1 MREDYIMRKME
12 FIDDIQKCIPQIDA
26 ENGKYQL
33 PEVGITSLQLM
44 RLQNRWKKKGYNV
57 KFKDLANSKTIDDWF
72 SLLNSEQKIN
82 FNYELPEHENKEIFQ
97 LTDVQY
103 AYWTGRDSEQAMGG
117 RACHAYFEFDCEADI
132 SIERLGKAWIKVVN
146 YHPMLR
152 ACFQK
157 DGKFCI
163 LDNTK
168 NTIKIHDLSTYS
180 SNEAENH
187 FLKLRKE
194 LSHKKLDIEHGIGA
208 ALEIIELPDSKKMV
222 IDIDMLVADMQSLQI
237 IFRDLVNAYKF
248 PEKYAERFDML
259 FLEYLEQEKTI
270 KNNEYIESKK
280 FWNSRLRELPKNPEL
295 PLAKD
300 PSKIVNPIFERKSRI
315 IDKNT
320 WMLLA
325 DKARHSE
332 ATLAMIL
339 LTAYVGRH

>member
-1 MREDYIMRKME
+1 MRKME

-259 FLEYLEQEKTI
+259 FLE
-270 KNNEYIESKK
+270 
-280 FWNSRLRELPKNPEL
+280 
-295 PLAKD
+295 
-300 PSKIVNPIFERKSRI
+300 
-315 IDKNT
+315 
-320 WMLLA
+320 
-325 DKARHSE
+325 
-332 ATLAMIL
+332 
-339 LTAYVGRH
+339 